1 MQQIQPAV
9 LDPITLGKTPLFI
22 IAPHTQNGGA
32 IAALLS
38 NYFRIKDMLEF
49 AGSIAGYEHSYF
61 NNSEVS
67 RILVNAKEQ
76 SFAKPK
82 DTAATLKFLLEIG
95 FDNNKLWGLLCD
107 YEAFF
112 ELQLRDL
119 FPGSFFAFVYTE
131 GFATDPSAK
140 KVLDFLAANPKN
152 AFSLP
157 SDSAAI
163 MPKLLLSSLPIA
175 NPTLII
181 REPPETSA
189 VITPVTPTGDGS
201 ADEKLQKVKSYNL
214 LSKSNLWFGG
224 KDILYILYA
233 NNISFSEELL
243 AEKLAH
249 LRATFSENPQV
260 VVVARSESEKEKV
273 DEIIAK
279 RFHHL
284 VSNVID
290 TSASSINHLIQKAP
304 GSYILIDELGYSYPL
319 IDILS
324 PFKDSQPPTVAFAAP
339 LPAKFERLSLEDL
352 LMRVMGIDTLTFQ
365 KQTLFASGGFDL
377 SLTPHEMFWDMA
389 VKSMQAM
396 GGYAYALNTAQKA
409 GKRDIA
415 VLKNEQFFV
424 TQPENF
430 DKLSERYEGIF
441 VKNIKQILLRIFN
454 EHRFLEFQ
462 QNEAN
467 RKIANQ
473 QQLIGQTQD
482 QIRAVTELNMSMQ
495 QRIAFLESKWYY
507 KFEQKLKH
515 FKGIF
520 FKKSTAGTSS
530 FKKFL
535 KFIAFTFSKPGFKVF
550 RKIVKGIMK
559 RLYLLTEDRP
569 VNIIYLDTSEGN
581 IVQQDYNEWI
591 QKKLNPRTLQE
602 EYASGIDTLKI
613 KPKIS
618 VIMPVYNPH
627 LHFLREAIESVLSQ
641 SYTNWEFCI
650 ADDCSP
656 NPQIQRMLHAYAM
669 KDSRIKIELR
679 EENGHISAAS
689 NSALAMVTGD
699 WVLLLDHD
707 DLLTSNCM
715 FELVKHMNEHPDDEL
730 IYSDEDKM
738 VESNVFADPFFKPD
752 WSPDKLMATNYISHV
767 VIIKKRL
774 LDIVGGFRLGFEGSQ
789 DYDLMLRC
797 TEKAKGIG
805 HVPKILYHWRIH
817 ELSVAGNTDVKPYA
831 YIAGKKALEE
841 ALMRREQPAE
851 VQYTPQRGRYRI
863 KYHIRRPGKV
873 SILIPT
879 KDAAAMMKNTIDSI
893 IELTEYPD
901 YEIIVLNNNSTTKEF
916 FDLMKYYEEKHGD
929 IFRCIEASFPFNF
942 SKLMNM
948 GAAMATGEYILML
961 NNDVEILKGDWITW
975 MVAYAQNEWTG
986 AVGVKLL
993 YPDDR
998 IQHAGTVI
1006 GLGDDK
1012 IAAHAF
1018 VGYHKDMPGYFN
1030 KLQFVSNYAA
1040 LTAACLMIRKS
1051 VYDEVGGMDEALEV
1065 EYNDVDFCLK
1075 LIDKGYYNVYL
1086 PDVVLYHYESA
1097 TRGHPHQ
1104 DKKSYE
1110 RHVREI
1116 AYFRSKWKKYIKKDP
1131 FYNPN
1136 LSLDGAGFT
1145 IDYNS

>member
-1 MQQIQPAV
+1 
-9 LDPITLGKTPLFI
+9 
-22 IAPHTQNGGA
+22 
-32 IAALLS
+32 
-38 NYFRIKDMLEF
+38 MLEF
-49 AGSIAGYEHSYF
+49 AGSVAGYEHNYF
-61 NNSEVS
+61 NNSEVA
-67 RILVNAKEQ
+67 RILINAKEQ
-76 SFAKPK
+76 AFNKPK

-95 FDNNKLWGLLCD
+95 FDNNKLWGLQCD
-107 YEAFF
+107 FESFF
-112 ELQLRDL
+112 ELNLKDL
-119 FPGSFFAFVYTE
+119 FAGSFFAFVYNNE
-131 GFATDPSAK
+131 FPSNSFAD
-140 KVLDFLAANPKN
+140 KVTTFLKENPANS
-152 AFSLP
+152 FSIP
-157 SDSAAI
+157 SDSAAV
-163 MPKLLLSSLPIA
+163 MPQLLLTSLPIS
-175 NPTLII
+175 NSSLVI
-181 REPPETSA
+181 REALHGSA
-189 VITPVTPTGDGS
+189 VPSSLSPKSSDVESST
-201 ADEKLQKVKSYNL
+201 KLQHIMSYNL
-214 LSKSNLWFGG
+214 LAKSSSWFNGS
-224 KDILYILYA
+224 DVLYILYA
-233 NNISFSEELL
+233 NNISFSDELL
-243 AEKLAH
+243 TEKLAH
-249 LRATFSENPQV
+249 VRNMFSGSPGMAIVCRSQV
-260 VVVARSESEKEKV
+260 EREKV
-273 DEIIAK
+273 QEIVTK
-279 RFHHL
+279 RFG
-284 VSNVID
+284 VTGID
-290 TSASSINHLIQKAP
+290 VADETQQNINQIIQKSACT
-304 GSYILIDELGYSYPL
+304 YIIVDELGYSYPIL
-319 IDILS
+319 DILL
-324 PFKDSQPPTVAFAAP
+324 PFKDVQPPTVAFAAP
-339 LPAKFERLSLEDL
+339 LPSKFEKLSLEDL
-352 LMRVMGIDTLTFQ
+352 LMRIMGIDTIVFER
-365 KQTLFASGGFDL
+365 QTLFASGGFDV

-389 VKSMQAM
+389 VKCMQVM
-396 GGYAYALNTAQKA
+396 GGYAYALNTQQKA
-409 GKRDIA
+409 GKKDIA

-430 DKLSERYEGIF
+430 DKLAERYEPVF
-441 VKNIKQILLRIFN
+441 VKNIKSILLRIFN
-454 EHRFLEFQ
+454 EHRFLEFN

-467 RKIANQ
+467 RKISSQ
-473 QQLIGQTQD
+473 LQLIAQTQD

-495 QRIAFLESKWYY
+495 QRIGYLESKWYY
-507 KFEQKLKH
+507 RIEQKLKH

-535 KFIAFTFSKPGFKVF
+535 KFIAFTFSKPGFRVF

-569 VNIIYLDTSEGN
+569 VNIIYLDNSDGN

-591 QKKLNPRTLQE
+591 KKKHDPKRLQE
-602 EYASGIDTLKI
+602 EFSGVMDTLKF

-627 LHFLREAIESVLSQ
+627 LHFLREAIDSVLSQ

-669 KDSRIKIELR
+669 KDSRIKVELR

-689 NSALAMVTGD
+689 NSALAMATGD

-863 KYHIRRPGKV
+863 KYHVRKPGKV

-893 IELTEYPD
+893 IQLTEYPD
-901 YEIIVLNNNSTTKEF
+901 YEIIVLNNNSTSAEF
-916 FDLMKYYEEKHGD
+916 FELMKGYEKKNSD
-929 IFRCIEASFPFNF
+929 IFRCVEASFPFNF

-948 GAAMATGEYILML
+948 GAELATGEYILML

-1051 VYDEVGGMDEALEV
+1051 VYDEVGGMDETLEV

-1075 LIDKGYYNVYL
+1075 LIDAGYYNVYM

-1116 AYFRSKWKKYIKKDP
+1116 AYFRSKWKKYIKNDP